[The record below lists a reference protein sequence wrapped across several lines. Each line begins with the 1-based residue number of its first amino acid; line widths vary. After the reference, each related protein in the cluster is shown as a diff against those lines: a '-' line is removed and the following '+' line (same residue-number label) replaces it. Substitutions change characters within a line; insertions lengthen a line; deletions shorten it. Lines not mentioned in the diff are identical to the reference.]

1 MLSFSN
7 NRTTYYVATRSTSQ
21 STCAMK
27 RRRSIAQAS
36 AATALG
42 FAAVAMLS
50 NDGASVSS
58 SSSLLR
64 RVLSTNS
71 TVTVCNSTH
80 TRSTEIP
87 RRLTKDMFA
96 ATIHPGT
103 NPDLDG
109 FQCEV
114 EYRHDP
120 TTGEGAWTRPEKS
133 PQVPP
138 GSPFEINNNFRTQ
151 VSTSNLNVLFVGDS
165 VGENMARF
173 WETAH
178 NWGSELKGTDQEVI
192 EKNSMAPRRPDQEEI
207 VKDNFYN
214 LPGYKQ
220 AVLWAN
226 RLPEESGGGS
236 IGFVRV
242 LKLWKDR
249 NRGFTFKSWEPRI
262 FKKYSEAH
270 GNTDV
275 LVYRSPWP
283 WLANEP
289 VNTRSI
295 GNGRDEV
302 GKIAAS
308 DYAEILE
315 MAHKYLRPHTVIL
328 VTTPVNNNALRD
340 GMVSLRKDNEVIR
353 TFVKEYKP
361 PVRPED
367 GVQNVL
373 LLDWELLV
381 DDMIR
386 ANAEVLGIPPE
397 KAFSHY
403 ITGENSEKLAANKK
417 KGIYPQLTA
426 MSCSGTSSL
435 GGTVGSEFE
444 NECPEAKMGRI
455 SPDGMH
461 FCGTTLGPRT
471 NGGLACLIRCTID
484 ANDDVNGGSG
494 SQSSLKAC
502 QDMCNNL
509 FMNMET
515 VIIGGTGTGTGI
527 DVRQQCSNVPL

>member
-1 MLSFSN
+1 
-7 NRTTYYVATRSTSQ
+7 
-21 STCAMK
+21 MK
-27 RRRSIAQAS
+27 RRRSVAQAS
-36 AATALG
+36 AATVLG
-42 FAAVAMLS
+42 FAAFALLS
-50 NDGASVSS
+50 NDGASLS

-64 RVLSTNS
+64 RVLSTNT
-71 TVTVCNSTH
+71 TVACNTTH
-80 TRSTEIP
+80 ILSTEVP
-87 RRLTKDMFA
+87 RRLTKNMFA
-96 ATIHPGT
+96 MAIHPGL

-109 FQCEV
+109 LQCEV
-114 EYRHDP
+114 EYRLDP
-120 TTGEGAWTRPEKS
+120 TTGEGAWTRPEES
-133 PQVPP
+133 PQAPP
-138 GSPFEINNNFRTQ
+138 GSRFETNNNFRTE
-151 VSTSNLNVLFVGDS
+151 VLTSNLNVLFVGDS

-178 NWGSELKGTDQEVI
+178 DWGSESRGADQEVI
-192 EKNSMAPRRPDQEEI
+192 EKNSIEPRRPDQEEI

-214 LPGYKQ
+214 LPSYKQ

-226 RLPEESGGGS
+226 QLPEGSGGGS

-242 LKLWKDR
+242 LKLWKER

-262 FKKYSEAH
+262 FKKYRETH
-270 GNTDV
+270 GNADV

-295 GNGRDEV
+295 GNGSDEV
-302 GKIAAS
+302 GKITVG

-353 TFVKEYKP
+353 TFVNNYKP
-361 PVRPED
+361 PARPED

-386 ANAEVLGIPPE
+386 ANAEIIGIPPE
-397 KAFSHY
+397 KAFTHY

-417 KGIYPQLTA
+417 KRIYPQLTA
-426 MSCSGTSSL
+426 MSCSGRSSL
-435 GGTVGSEFE
+435 GATVDSEFA

-471 NGGLACLIRCTID
+471 NGGLACLIQCTID
-484 ANDDVNGGSG
+484 ANDDVNGD
-494 SQSSLKAC
+494 SQSSLKTC
-502 QDMCNNL
+502 QDMCNKQ

-515 VIIGGTGTGTGI
+515 VITGGAGTGI
-527 DVRQQCSNVPL
+527 ADNDQDSTTYAVMQ

>member
-1 MLSFSN
+1 
-7 NRTTYYVATRSTSQ
+7 
-21 STCAMK
+21 MK
-27 RRRSIAQAS
+27 RKRSIAQAS
-36 AATALG
+36 AATVLG
-42 FAAVAMLS
+42 FAAVALLS
-50 NDGASVSS
+50 NNTSLS

-71 TVTVCNSTH
+71 TIVCNTTYILSTDV
-80 TRSTEIP
+80 P
-87 RRLTKDMFA
+87 RRLSKVMFA
-96 ATIHPGT
+96 ATIQPGA

-114 EYRHDP
+114 EYMHDP
-120 TTGEGAWTRPEKS
+120 MTGEGAWTRPEES
-133 PQVPP
+133 PKAPP
-138 GSPFEINNNFRTQ
+138 GSRFEINNNFRIQ

-173 WETAH
+173 WERAH
-178 NWGSELKGTDQEVI
+178 DWGSKSNHDQEVI
-192 EKNSMAPRRPDQEEI
+192 EKYSMEPRRPDQEEI

-214 LPGYKQ
+214 LPRYKQ

-226 RLPEESGGGS
+226 QLPEESGGGS

-242 LKLWKDR
+242 LKLWKER

-262 FKKYSEAH
+262 FKRYREAH
-270 GNTDV
+270 GNADV
-275 LVYRSPWP
+275 LVYRTSWP
-283 WLANEP
+283 WIANEP

-295 GNGRDEV
+295 GDGSDEV
-302 GKIAAS
+302 GKIKES
-308 DYAEILE
+308 DYVEVLE

-340 GMVSLRKDNEVIR
+340 GIVSLRKDNEVIR
-353 TFVKEYKP
+353 SFVNNYKP
-361 PVRPED
+361 PARPED

-417 KGIYPQLTA
+417 KGVYPQLTA
-426 MSCSGTSSL
+426 MSCSGTPSP
-435 GGTVGSEFE
+435 GATVDSEFA

-461 FCGTTLGPRT
+461 FCGTALGPRT
-471 NGGLACLIRCTID
+471 NGGLSCLIQCTID
-484 ANDDVNGGSG
+484 ANDDVNGD

-502 QDMCNNL
+502 QDICNSL
-509 FMNMET
+509 YMNMET
-515 VIIGGTGTGTGI
+515 VFFAENEKKGLGHLM
-527 DVRQQCSNVPL
+527 QQ